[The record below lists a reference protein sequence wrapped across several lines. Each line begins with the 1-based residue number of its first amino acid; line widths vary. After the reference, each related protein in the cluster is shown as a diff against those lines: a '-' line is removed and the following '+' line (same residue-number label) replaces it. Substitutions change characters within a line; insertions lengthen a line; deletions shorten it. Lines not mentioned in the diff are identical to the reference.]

1 LFDNYFLLT
10 CYSFFQQVRGPVPLG
25 GSICPQT
32 RNAVD
37 GGVQSS
43 RLGIDV
49 WDIPKPIY
57 INNISKTV
65 QDYPIK
71 PSMSGVEDLLVNNI
85 TWRIKQKRKRFQ
97 IETCNSDVKEF
108 NKPPKKVFHHDHRAL
123 IVVVCTEDG
132 SALDVSGSGITT
144 QQLRDKLNFPSISSA
159 KDLSSMLQHFYCF
172 QEEDYDALCQAY
184 PEGLQ
189 LQEGQKYEEQIDEVL
204 KHRSKSICSLISL
217 DKIVPPEEIKN
228 GKYHCFVRQFA
239 GDGAP
244 DVDNTFITSHDIPGL
259 QVNYKMAR
267 ARDYYEHVPLS
278 VGFFQSFCHSV
289 QIQQSFIPILEKGLG
304 RMGMYVGGRSVMNHR
319 GGLSY
324 VGPRKKGHMR
334 QATVAEG
341 PNEPEIGREHQFCF
355 HRKGTDHKYW
365 PFVHG
370 LVNLLVGGTT
380 LAAYHIYPHM
390 AKLFPVSN
398 SRLYR
403 NKFCP
408 SGILAINFC
417 SSCHLDKSDDQK
429 QFAGEMK
436 ERLRLVVNEFQR
448 LRDSTVTFVAE
459 RYQQA
464 ANALKHILWWG
475 VCLPTTCCYQYV
487 GLTSKIEVYQFF
499 MCPGLGT
506 TYRIKNYWVH
516 LFLAGLFSH
525 CTSVAIFIVDGR
537 AYFGKCPT
545 VTMFSWGG
553 T

>member
-1 LFDNYFLLT
+1 VLL
-10 CYSFFQQVRGPVPLG
+10 FQQVRGPVPLG

-57 INNISKTV
+57 INNITKTV
-65 QDYPIK
+65 QHYPIK
-71 PSMSGVEDLLVNNI
+71 PSMYGVEDLLVTNT
-85 TWRIKQKRKRFQ
+85 TWRNMRKKKKFK
-97 IETCNSDVKEF
+97 IESCNIDVKEF
-108 NKPPKKVFHHDHRAL
+108 NKPPKKIFHHDHRGL
-123 IVVVCTEDG
+123 IVVVCKEDG
-132 SALDVSGSGITT
+132 STLDVIESGKTT
-144 QQLRDKLNFPSISSA
+144 QQLRDKLNLPSISLSN
-159 KDLSSMLQHFYCF
+159 DLSSTLQHFYCF
-172 QEEDYDALCQAY
+172 QEEDYDALCKAY
-184 PEGLQ
+184 PGGMQ
-189 LQEGQKYEEQIDEVL
+189 LQEGQNYDEQIDDVL
-204 KHRSKSICSLISL
+204 KQRSNSMSSLISL
-217 DKIVPPEEIKN
+217 DKIVPPEEVKN
-228 GKYHCFVRQFA
+228 GRYHYFVRQFA
-239 GDGAP
+239 GDGSP
-244 DVDNTFITSHDIPGL
+244 DVDNTFITSHNVHGL

-267 ARDYYEHVPLS
+267 AREYSEHVPLS
-278 VGFFQSFCHSV
+278 AGFFQSCCHSV
-289 QIQQSFIPILEKGLG
+289 KIQQTFIPLLEKGLG

-341 PNEPEIGREHQFCF
+341 PNEPNVGQEHQFHF

-370 LVNLLVGGTT
+370 FVNLLVGGTT
-380 LAAYHIYPHM
+380 LAAYYIYPHM

-398 SRLYR
+398 SSLYR

-408 SGILAINFC
+408 SGILAIDFC
-417 SSCHLDKSDDQK
+417 SSCHLDKSDNQK
-429 QFAGEMK
+429 QFVGEMK
-436 ERLRLVVNEFQR
+436 ERLRLVVNEFQH
-448 LRDSTVTFVAE
+448 LHESSVTIVAE

-487 GLTSKIEVYQFF
+487 GLKSEIEVYQFF

-516 LFLAGLFSH
+516 SFLGGLFSH
-525 CTSVAIFIVDGR
+525 CTSAAIFIVDGR
-537 AYFGKCPT
+537 AYFGTCPK

-553 T
+553 N